1 MRLNPGSKLG
11 FGGIL
16 RNWIP
21 VYLSNLLGSI
31 VLAWIIASASGLLN
45 GNVGGT
51 AINIALGKVAA
62 DQGHNY
68 AYFFRGVGCNFLVCL
83 AVMMAIAA
91 KDISGKI
98 WGIFFPIMAFV
109 TSGFEHCV
117 ANMYFIP
124 AGIFAKAFPSAV
136 QASGKTT
143 EQLAQLNWGAMWTNN
158 LIIVTLGNIFGG
170 AIFVGV
176 VYYFVYVRCSV
187 NSDSK

>member
-1 MRLNPGSKLG
+1 M
-11 FGGIL
+11 

-21 VYLSNLLGSI
+21 VYLSNLVGSI
-31 VLAWIIASASGLLN
+31 FLAWIIASASGLLN

-51 AINIALGKVAA
+51 AINLAFARVAA
-62 DQGHNY
+62 VNGHNFE
-68 AYFFRGVGCNFLVCL
+68 YFFRGVCCNFLVCL
-83 AVMMAIAA
+83 AVMIAIAA

-124 AGIFAKAFPSAV
+124 AGIFAKAFPAARE
-136 QASGKTT
+136 ASGKTA
-143 EQLAQLNWGAMWTNN
+143 EQLAQLNWGSMWTHN
-158 LIIVTLGNIFGG
+158 LIVVTLGNILGG

-187 NSDSK
+187 NTNSK